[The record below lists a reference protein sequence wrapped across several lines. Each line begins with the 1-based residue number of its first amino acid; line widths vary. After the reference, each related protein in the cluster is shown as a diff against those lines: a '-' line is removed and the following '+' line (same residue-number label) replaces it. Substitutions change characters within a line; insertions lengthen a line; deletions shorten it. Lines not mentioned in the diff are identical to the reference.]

1 MKGQAAP
8 SQALDGRQRKRDGP
22 GAGRRVTPTARR
34 CWSPGRALFSVQGAP
49 PGVRDGSHTPS
60 RAAPDR
66 GGEESRYSGTESESG
81 GPGSRAAERRDIR
94 TPPPHRLRGP
104 RRSPPR
110 SGSRRPGCAM
120 TLAGVAPVGLA
131 RVSPTLTH
139 PPSRALSAAGRGGGG
154 ARRGGA
160 RERGRGPGG
169 RGGAR
174 GGAGPGEGAG
184 PGRNW
189 SGAQFPRSASADPL
203 PRLRVS
209 PILGSVCG
217 RLTEVLSSLGSLLL
231 LLARTVPFSTCYQ
244 RVPRM

>member
-8 SQALDGRQRKRDGP
+8 SQALDGRQRRRDGP
-22 GAGRRVTPTARR
+22 GAGRRVTPTAGR

-60 RAAPDR
+60 GAAPDR
-66 GGEESRYSGTESESG
+66 GGEESSYSGTESESG

-94 TPPPHRLRGP
+94 TPPPPTACAVPGGP
-104 RRSPPR
+104 RPAPDPCGRVRNDLGR
-110 SGSRRPGCAM
+110 SGPCGAGPGLPDPHSPAQPRPQ
-120 TLAGVAPVGLA
+120 
-131 RVSPTLTH
+131 
-139 PPSRALSAAGRGGGG
+139 
-154 ARRGGA
+154 RRGKGW
-160 RERGRGPGG
+160 GRGPDG

-174 GGAGPGEGAG
+174 GGEGAGPEQGGGGVRAGAG

-209 PILGSVCG
+209 RILGSVCG